1 MLDRMRHGDVLIW
14 GLPFWSA
21 ALGIAVRRWWVL
33 WLPAVVCLVWAAWA
47 MQQVVP
53 NDVDWMS
60 GDVEVTA
67 ALALTMGV
75 LAAATGVAIGRALR
89 TSSPVSSGLARV
101 GESARV
107 SGV

>member
-1 MLDRMRHGDVLIW
+1 MRHGDVLIW

-33 WLPAVVCLVWAAWA
+33 WLPAAVSVAWAAWA
-47 MQQVVP
+47 WQQVTP
-53 NDVDWMS
+53 NDAGWMS

-67 ALALTMGV
+67 TLALVMGV

-89 TSSPVSSGLARV
+89 IPSRAGR
-101 GESARV
+101 G
-107 SGV
+107 

>member
-1 MLDRMRHGDVLIW
+1 MRHGDVLIW

-33 WLPAVVCLVWAAWA
+33 GVPAAVSVAWAAWA
-47 MQQVVP
+47 WQQVEP
-53 NDVDWMS
+53 NDFGWLW

-67 ALALTMGV
+67 ALGLVTGV

-89 TSSPVSSGLARV
+89 IPSRAGR
-101 GESARV
+101 G
-107 SGV
+107 

>member
-1 MLDRMRHGDVLIW
+1 MGHGDILIW

-33 WLPAVVCLVWAAWA
+33 WLPAGACMWWAAWA
-47 MQQVVP
+47 WPQVDPV
-53 NDVDWMS
+53 DVGWMR

-67 ALALTMGV
+67 AVALATGV

-89 TSSPVSSGLARV
+89 MPSQV
-101 GESARV
+101 GRE
-107 SGV
+107 

>member
-1 MLDRMRHGDVLIW
+1 MRHGDVLIW

-33 WLPAVVCLVWAAWA
+33 SLSAAFSVAWAAWA
-47 MQQVVP
+47 SQQVKP
-53 NDVDWMS
+53 NDFGWMS

-67 ALALTMGV
+67 AVGFVMGV

-89 TSSPVSSGLARV
+89 IPGRV
-101 GESARV
+101 GR
-107 SGV
+107 G